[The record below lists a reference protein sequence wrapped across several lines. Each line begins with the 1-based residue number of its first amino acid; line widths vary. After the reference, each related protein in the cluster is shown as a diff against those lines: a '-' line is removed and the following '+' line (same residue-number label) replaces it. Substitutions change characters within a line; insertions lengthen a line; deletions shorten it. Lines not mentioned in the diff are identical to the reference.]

1 MLLIYL
7 NHRLLYY
14 LCIYFI
20 YLKYTYIILLIYVYA
35 YMKEKEEG
43 WNGGEKNN
51 FNGETFWLEKVEET
65 VNGVKE
71 VKFWN

>member
-1 MLLIYL
+1 
-7 NHRLLYY
+7 
-14 LCIYFI
+14 
-20 YLKYTYIILLIYVYA
+20 
-35 YMKEKEEG
+35 MKEKEEG